1 MRSTITL
8 DERILKP
15 LIQET
20 RAKTKTEAV
29 VLAIQDYLRRRQI
42 SRIKTLKGKIRFDKT
57 AEELR
62 HYER

>member
-8 DERILKP
+8 DEGMLAP
-15 LIQET
+15 LLNET
-20 RAKTKTEAV
+20 GAKTKTEAV
-29 VLAIQDYLRRRQI
+29 VLAVKDYLKRKKI
-42 SRIKTLKGKIRFDKT
+42 ARIKTLKGKVHFDKT